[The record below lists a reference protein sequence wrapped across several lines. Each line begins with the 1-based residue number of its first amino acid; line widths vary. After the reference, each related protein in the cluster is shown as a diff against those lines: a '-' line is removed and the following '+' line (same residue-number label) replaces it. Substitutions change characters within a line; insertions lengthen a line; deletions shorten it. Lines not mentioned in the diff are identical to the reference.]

1 MSENTTPEVTS
12 EQARWYALTVQYQ
25 HERQTEKALQSKGL
39 ETLVPLY
46 RSRRQWSDRVKDVDL
61 PLFAG
66 YVLCHFDLSERIRVL
81 DTPGVAKIVGF
92 GGTMTAL
99 DDLEIAGIQQLLAL
113 NLPLAP
119 WPYLKAG
126 DRVRVEHGPIRKTD
140 GGRFVGRIWVEDI
153 DSSIVRS
160 NGTYSS
166 ATPSRHSPPARYFQ
180 FDSWRVNVAPNQWV
194 PSQIYVEE
202 QGSSV
207 EGRASIPRFKAQTR
221 IWGFAATSSNKWDEL
236 TQILIDSGSEVQDR
250 VASKDLSP
258 LESQRF
264 WERQAEENVLTRLE
278 KSGLL
283 APPGPV
289 DELLN
294 TVVNNLIISANLN
307 VEARCRVLLTTPLE
321 TFSIGRTIVLSR
333 GLIDVL
339 PDETSLALVLATE
352 LSHIAL
358 GHRTP
363 TQFAFRNQTMLTD
376 GEMLQRVHFERTTP
390 ELEAAGKKT
399 IEIMRA
405 SPYQK
410 TASAGLFL
418 KALSSR
424 RGVLPRLLA
433 PNLGNPL
440 GRMGEFTSSAPEL
453 QENELEQIAALPLG
467 SRIKL
472 DPWRDQITLI
482 KTRPLELLS
491 PREKMPFEI
500 TPFILYL
507 TRINPN

>member
-1 MSENTTPEVTS
+1 M
-12 EQARWYALTVQYQ
+12 RWYALTVPYQ

-66 YVLCHFDLSERIRVL
+66 YVPCHFDLSDRIQVL

-92 GGTMTAL
+92 GGAPAAL
-99 DDLEIAGIQQLLAL
+99 EDSEMAAIQRVVAAK
-113 NLPLAP
+113 LPLAP

-126 DRVRVEHGPIRKTD
+126 DRVRVEHGPLRKQD
-140 GGRFVGRIWVEDI
+140 PGRFVGRIWVEDLGN
-153 DSSIVRS
+153 SIVRS
-160 NGTYSS
+160 NGTYVP
-166 ATPSRHSPPARYFQ
+166 AIPSRRTPPARYFQ
-180 FDSWRVNVAPNQWV
+180 FDSWRVNVTLDVWA

-202 QGSSV
+202 PGSSV
-207 EGRASIPRFKAQTR
+207 EGRPSIPRFKAQTR
-221 IWGFAATSSNKWDEL
+221 IWGYAAASSNKWDEL
-236 TQILIDSGSEVQDR
+236 TQILVDSGSQVEDH
-250 VASKDLSP
+250 APSKDLSP
-258 LESQRF
+258 LESQRV
-264 WERQAEENVLTRLE
+264 WERQAEENVVARLE

-283 APPGPV
+283 APSGPV
-289 DELLN
+289 DDVLN
-294 TVVNNLIISANLN
+294 TVVNNLIVSANLN

-321 TFSIGRTIVLSR
+321 TFSIGHTIVISR

-339 PDETSLALVLATE
+339 PDEASLALVLADE

-376 GEMLQRVHFERTTP
+376 AEMFLRLHFERTTP

-399 IEIMRA
+399 VEIMRA

-410 TASAGLFL
+410 TANAGLFL
-418 KALSSR
+418 KALGSRSSA
-424 RGVLPRLLA
+424 LPRLLA
-433 PNLGNPL
+433 ANLGNQLANPEAL
-440 GRMGEFTSSAPEL
+440 GRLAEFTASAPDLE
-453 QENELEQIAALPLG
+453 ESHLEQIAALPLG
-467 SRIKL
+467 SRVKL
-472 DPWRDQITLI
+472 DPWRDQITLV

-507 TRINPN
+507 TRSP